1 MFLASFLG
9 TMFGYLAGT
18 GSLVFYSYLRDKV
31 NKRERDE
38 YKQKVL
44 DALKGWDTS
53 LDDGGDT
60 DRIVVRKAGVPR
72 VGN

>member
-31 NKRERDE
+31 NKREHQRPIRHR
-38 YKQKVL
+38 L
-44 DALKGWDTS
+44 
-53 LDDGGDT
+53 
-60 DRIVVRKAGVPR
+60 
-72 VGN
+72 